1 MGSWL
6 SSNNKFRKRYEAY
19 GKNESMSFVLRTENI
34 ATGEVVFQSDY
45 FDGYNIYSI
54 YYGVFN
60 RYDEKGNK
68 TEHPAIYLATDF
80 SVWAFTT
87 DAKSGSPSDRG
98 AGHTLLV
105 GRQMFGDNIIRN
117 PNLLNPGALGLPAK
131 IFTIVEVPSG
141 GRATWLAFGTSN
153 GVYVVINWKQC
164 DVGDPAGLNFFPQN
178 TNSDNAKGR
187 ECYKIIP
194 KTSDTT
200 NSTYFLATDVGVYK
214 SINRCFDWTATS
226 KFNGL
231 ELSVSDITFFTNSGT
246 GYVVATTNV
255 GLWITDNDGDSWT
268 KLNEYNDSNLQV
280 ASSPTYGVSL
290 NINPK
295 VLYQHI

>member
-1 MGSWL
+1 M
-6 SSNNKFRKRYEAY
+6 
-19 GKNESMSFVLRTENI
+19 
-34 ATGEVVFQSDY
+34 
-45 FDGYNIYSI
+45 
-54 YYGVFN
+54 FN

-194 KTSDTT
+194 KLLHRQFVITSTIGI
-200 NSTYFLATDVGVYK
+200 S
-214 SINRCFDWTATS
+214 FD
-226 KFNGL
+226 
-231 ELSVSDITFFTNSGT
+231 
-246 GYVVATTNV
+246 
-255 GLWITDNDGDSWT
+255 
-268 KLNEYNDSNLQV
+268 
-280 ASSPTYGVSL
+280 
-290 NINPK
+290 
-295 VLYQHI
+295 